1 MIAQVWQSLEK
12 KQLYA
17 RGVTVKMKLK
27 NFQTLQHS
35 KSFKTP
41 LKHQTELQMTLDILL
56 KEMQITPDQQF
67 RLIGVGVYALSTQE
81 PLPQLSLWSD

>member
-1 MIAQVWQSLEK
+1 M
-12 KQLYA
+12 
-17 RGVTVKMKLK
+17 
-27 NFQTLQHS
+27 
-35 KSFKTP
+35 P
-41 LKHQTELQMTLDILL
+41 LKHQTELQMILDILL

>member
-1 MIAQVWQSLEK
+1 
-12 KQLYA
+12 
-17 RGVTVKMKLK
+17 
-27 NFQTLQHS
+27 
-35 KSFKTP
+35 
-41 LKHQTELQMTLDILL
+41 QMTLDILL

>member
-17 RGVTVKMKLK
+17 RGVTVKLKLK

-35 KSFKTP
+35 KSFKMP

-56 KEMQITPDQQF
+56 KEMQITQDQQF